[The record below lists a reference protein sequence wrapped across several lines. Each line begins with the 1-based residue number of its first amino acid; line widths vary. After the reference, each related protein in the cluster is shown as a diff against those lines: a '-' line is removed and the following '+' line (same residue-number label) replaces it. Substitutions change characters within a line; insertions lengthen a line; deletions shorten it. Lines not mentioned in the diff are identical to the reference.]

1 VEVYARLNVQHGPN
15 VEQMVRQFDFQGRQR
30 GRAEFDLAY
39 TKINERRIEKAW
51 LDLILEGPEMTRIAI
66 WDVVVMRAPRADV

>member
-1 VEVYARLNVQHGPN
+1 
-15 VEQMVRQFDFQGRQR
+15 MS

-66 WDVVVMRAPRADV
+66 WDVVVMRAPAMLMCDEGRE